1 MRDYCNIQARK
12 KYRESGTVGGT
23 VVVLLILGLIVLCV
37 VRYFWVDGVQSDY
50 NALIRVYIQETP
62 SLEASDAERLKEQLL
77 EPSLFIKVHRW
88 DKKSFIKDKELY
100 DKMVR
105 AYKERQRRIQD
116 AADSTID
123 ALINL

>member
-77 EPSLFIKVHRW
+77 EPGLFIKVHRW

>member
-1 MRDYCNIQARK
+1 MRDYCTIQARK
-12 KYRESGTVGGT
+12 KRGESGTVGAT
-23 VVVLLILGLIVLCV
+23 LVVLLIFGLVVLCV

-62 SLEASDAERLKEQLL
+62 GLEASDAERLKEQLL
-77 EPSLFIKVHRW
+77 ESGLFIKVHRW
-88 DKKSFIKDKELY
+88 DKKSFINDKELY
-100 DKMVR
+100 DKMVQT
-105 AYKERQRRIQD
+105 YKERQRRIQD